1 MFCGEELA
9 TVNGFL
15 HQQPKPFEKKAIKSL
30 FSRIKLTSFPTDA
43 HLFCLENVLAEI
55 HLLH

>member
-43 HLFCLENVLAEI
+43 HLFCI
-55 HLLH
+55 LLVFSI